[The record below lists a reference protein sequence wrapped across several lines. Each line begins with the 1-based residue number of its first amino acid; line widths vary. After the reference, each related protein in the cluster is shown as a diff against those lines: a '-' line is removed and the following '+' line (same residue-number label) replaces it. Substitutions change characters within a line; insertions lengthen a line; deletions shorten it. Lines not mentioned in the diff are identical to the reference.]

1 MKVYSIQTV
10 ETIWVATKL
19 SMHTKPTQEAQSVL
33 RHLAHCATAAVRAF
47 LQLVSSKQVWEGQP
61 VLQSLLVV
69 VSRAV
74 VPSELAEVSP
84 SCSHRSS

>member
-1 MKVYSIQTV
+1 M

-19 SMHTKPTQEAQSVL
+19 SRHTKPTQEAQSVL
-33 RHLAHCATAAVRAF
+33 RHLAHCAKAAVRAL

-61 VLQSLLVV
+61 VLQSLQVV
-69 VSRAV
+69 LSGVV

-84 SCSHRSS
+84 CMFPYF